1 MHRKPKRRGEP
12 FPKQRCKKQFLYQE
26 KGALNAC
33 YKRRQTF
40 PFLMRRKG
48 RRIT

>member
-1 MHRKPKRRGEP
+1 MHRKQKHPGGP
-12 FPKQRCKKQFLYQE
+12 FPRQHFKNEYRYLN
-26 KGALNAC
+26 KGAFNAY
-33 YKRRQTF
+33 YKRPMTF

>member
-1 MHRKPKRRGEP
+1 MHRKPKRRGGQL
-12 FPKQRCKKQFLYQE
+12 PKQYCKNQYRYLN
-26 KGALNAC
+26 KGAFDAW